1 MKPLPPERLCR
12 RCPPDE
18 FAFET
23 TTELDDELANE
34 VGFVGQHRA
43 QVSLEFGASIRRN
56 GYNLFVMG
64 PPGTGKH
71 AMVSQFLRARA
82 AGEARP
88 SDWVYVNNFSHAH
101 KPLAIELPSGRGSAL
116 AGDMARLVDNLRIAI
131 PAIFESDEYR
141 SRGEQIDAEFN
152 DRHEKAFS
160 ALSAEAVTHAVTLL
174 RTPNGFS
181 LAPMKEG
188 EVIAAEDYEKLPQ
201 EERQRIEAALPMLQQ
216 KLEKLIRTSM
226 QWRKERMEKIQQLN
240 REMTLMAVGHSVEE
254 LRTRYQDI
262 SRVLAY
268 LTAVQEDI
276 VNSAE
281 EFRHAGE
288 APANLPA
295 MLAGPV
301 TFHRYQVNPIMD
313 RNGLDGLDG
322 APVVFEEHPTYSNL
336 IGRID
341 HLAQFGTLITNFTL
355 LKPGALHRASG
366 GYLLLDA
373 HKVLTQPGAWEGLK
387 RALSTR
393 CIRIESLAE
402 MYSMASTVS
411 LEPETIPLDV
421 KVVLFGERSLYY
433 TLHAYDP
440 DFQRLFKVG
449 VDFEDVIERDQGNLQ
464 RFARAL
470 ATLQRREKLLPLNR
484 SAVARL
490 VEHSARMTGD
500 SRKLSGNIQAMADLL
515 AEADHRARSH
525 NASQISAA
533 QVQHAVDAQLQRA
546 DRVRDRMHESIL
558 RGTVMIDTED
568 ARVGQVNG
576 LFVFEVGGFT
586 FAEPARITATTRLGE
601 GQLIDVQR
609 EVELGGSIHS
619 KGVLILSSFLAAHYS
634 SSRPHS
640 MSASLVFEQ
649 TYGEVDG
656 DSASLA
662 ELCALLS
669 SLADAPIAQSFA
681 VTGSVNQLGQV
692 QAIGAVNDK
701 IEGFFDIC
709 QRRGLT
715 GAQGVLIPSTNVD
728 DLMLRQDVVDAAAAG
743 RFHVIPVSSVD
754 QAIEVLTGIPA
765 GEPHVGGGTESTING
780 RVAKRLRDRW
790 ARGISVSVGFLSTK
804 ACIFLINDSE
814 PKYTC
819 PCSCSHTLGSFAP
832 SCTNATYFSIAR
844 ARCMENCASTK
855 STCSQ
860 SGLAVC
866 PHVAGK
872 LLHGHCSRRGTMF
885 ARSGFKTT

>member
-1 MKPLPPERLCR
+1 M
-12 RCPPDE
+12 
-18 FAFET
+18 
-23 TTELDDELANE
+23 
-34 VGFVGQHRA
+34 
-43 QVSLEFGASIRRN
+43 
-56 GYNLFVMG
+56 
-64 PPGTGKH
+64 
-71 AMVSQFLRARA
+71 
-82 AGEARP
+82 
-88 SDWVYVNNFSHAH
+88 
-101 KPLAIELPSGRGSAL
+101 
-116 AGDMARLVDNLRIAI
+116 
-131 PAIFESDEYR
+131 
-141 SRGEQIDAEFN
+141 
-152 DRHEKAFS
+152 
-160 ALSAEAVTHAVTLL
+160 
-174 RTPNGFS
+174 
-181 LAPMKEG
+181 
-188 EVIAAEDYEKLPQ
+188 
-201 EERQRIEAALPMLQQ
+201 
-216 KLEKLIRTSM
+216 
-226 QWRKERMEKIQQLN
+226 
-240 REMTLMAVGHSVEE
+240 
-254 LRTRYQDI
+254 
-262 SRVLAY
+262 
-268 LTAVQEDI
+268 
-276 VNSAE
+276 
-281 EFRHAGE
+281 
-288 APANLPA
+288 
-295 MLAGPV
+295 
-301 TFHRYQVNPIMD
+301 
-313 RNGLDGLDG
+313 
-322 APVVFEEHPTYSNL
+322 
-336 IGRID
+336 
-341 HLAQFGTLITNFTL
+341 
-355 LKPGALHRASG
+355 
-366 GYLLLDA
+366 
-373 HKVLTQPGAWEGLK
+373 
-387 RALSTR
+387 
-393 CIRIESLAE
+393 
-402 MYSMASTVS
+402 
-411 LEPETIPLDV
+411 
-421 KVVLFGERSLYY
+421 
-433 TLHAYDP
+433 
-440 DFQRLFKVG
+440 
-449 VDFEDVIERDQGNLQ
+449 Q

-500 SRKLSGNIQAMADLL
+500 SRKLSGNIQTMADLL

>member
-1 MKPLPPERLCR
+1 MPSFESMKPLPPDSLCR
-12 RCPPDE
+12 RCLPTE

-23 TTELDDELANE
+23 TAELDDKA
-34 VGFVGQHRA
+34 GCAGQGRA
-43 QVSLEFGASIRRN
+43 QMSMEFGAGIRRD

-64 PPGTGKH
+64 PPGAGKH
-71 AMVSQFLRARA
+71 AMAGHYLRARA
-82 AGEARP
+82 AGESKP
-88 SDWVYVNNFSHAH
+88 NDWVYVNNFSRPH
-101 KPLAIELPSGRGSAL
+101 KPLAIELPPGRGSAL
-116 AGDMARLVDNLRIAI
+116 AADMARLIDDLRIAI

-141 SRGEQIDAEFN
+141 SRGEQIDAEFSS
-152 DRHEKAFS
+152 RHEKAFT
-160 ALSAEAVTHAVTLL
+160 ALSAEAATHTVTLL
-174 RTPNGFS
+174 RTPSGFS
-181 LAPMKEG
+181 LAPLKDG
-188 EVIAAEDYEKLPQ
+188 EVIAAEEYEKLPL
-201 EERQRIEAALPMLQQ
+201 EERQRFETAIPMLQQ
-216 KLEKLIRTSM
+216 KLEKLIRTAM
-226 QWRKERMEKIQQLN
+226 QWRKERMEEIQQLN
-240 REMTLMAVGHSVEE
+240 REMTLIAVGHSVEE

-262 SRVLAY
+262 PKVLAY
-268 LTAVQEDI
+268 LNAVQEDI
-276 VNSAE
+276 IDNAD
-281 EFRHAGE
+281 EFWHANE

-295 MLAGPV
+295 MLAGPP
-301 TFHRYQVNPIMD
+301 TFHRYQVNLIMD
-313 RNGLDGLDG
+313 HNGLQG

-341 HLAQFGTLITNFTL
+341 QRAQFGTLITDFTL

-402 MYSMASTVS
+402 MYSLASTVS

-433 TLHAYDP
+433 ALHAYDP
-440 DFQRLFKVG
+440 DFKRLFKVG
-449 VDFEDVIERDQGNLQ
+449 VDFEDEIGRDRGNLQ
-464 RFARAL
+464 QFARVLAAL
-470 ATLQRREKLLPLNR
+470 QHREKLLPLDR

-490 VEHSARMTGD
+490 VEHSSRMTGD
-500 SRKLSGNIQAMADLL
+500 SRKLSGNIQAMVDLVV
-515 AEADHRARSH
+515 EADHYARGR
-525 NASQISAA
+525 NARQVSAME
-533 QVQHAVDAQLQRA
+533 VQQAVDAQLQRA

-558 RGTVMIDTED
+558 RGTVMIDT
-568 ARVGQVNG
+568 AGAKVGQVNG

-709 QRRGLT
+709 QRRGLS
-715 GAQGVLIPSTNVD
+715 GAQGVLIPSTNVE
-728 DLMLRQDVVDAAAAG
+728 DLMLRQDVVEAAMAG
-743 RFHVIPVSSVD
+743 KFHVIPVSTVD

-765 GEPHVGGGTESTING
+765 GEPHVAGGAELTING
-780 RVAKRLRDRW
+780 RVAKRLRELT
-790 ARGISVSVGFLSTK
+790 AL
-804 ACIFLINDSE
+804 
-814 PKYTC
+814 
-819 PCSCSHTLGSFAP
+819 HQSFA
-832 SCTNATYFSIAR
+832 
-844 ARCMENCASTK
+844 
-855 STCSQ
+855 
-860 SGLAVC
+860 SGDRL
-866 PHVAGK
+866 
-872 LLHGHCSRRGTMF
+872 RRHHRM
-885 ARSGFKTT
+885 KK